1 MKTNSRR
8 RWLGYGLLGGA
19 IAGAAAYG
27 WTNRRDGSRPR
38 TEPAATE
45 RHATAFL
52 LRRRIDPDQV
62 DAVREAARTSF
73 ETSDDEDEDED
84 KGDRNVDRL
93 LGLEGAATASLF
105 LDRAGN
111 EPSLVWYVEVPRT
124 VLADLDDLVG
134 RLERAFPLEHEALSD
149 DRSVIREPPIHAAHP
164 GRPRSTVPVSGTDGD
179 TGPLLVTEPEST
191 GTGESTGSTREPE
204 SVDVALVTMKLR
216 PGLGERLAD
225 WLEWL
230 SRRVVADDWHLGP
243 IETWSAEMLEREAMF
258 TETIFVERCEGGT
271 ALLQYM
277 ECAVME
283 DVYEAYYDT
292 WNPVARG
299 AEFLVGR
306 VVEQPERVLQYPIET
321 DSECLAHAVAPDRP
335 RRLEEF

>member
-1 MKTNSRR
+1 MKTHSRW

-19 IAGAAAYG
+19 ILGAAAYG
-27 WTNRRDGSRPR
+27 WTNTRDGSRAR

-73 ETSDDEDEDED
+73 ERSDDEGEDEDED
-84 KGDRNVDRL
+84 DRNEDRL

-105 LDRAGN
+105 LDHGAG
-111 EPSLVWYVEVPRT
+111 EPSLVWYVEVPRS
-124 VLADLDDLVG
+124 VLAALDDPVG
-134 RLERAFPLEHEALSD
+134 RLERAFPLEHGALAD
-149 DRSVIREPPIHAAHP
+149 DLSVIREPPIHAAHP
-164 GRPRSTVPVSGTDGD
+164 GRPRSTAPVPGTDGD
-179 TGPLLVTEPEST
+179 AGPLLVTGPKSVGAT
-191 GTGESTGSTREPE
+191 GSAGSTREAG
-204 SVDVALVTMKLR
+204 SVDVALVTMNLR

-258 TETIFVERCEGGT
+258 TETVFVERREDGT
-271 ALLQYM
+271 SLLQYM
-277 ECAVME
+277 ECAEME

-299 AEFLVGR
+299 AKLLVGR
-306 VVEQPERVLQYPIET
+306 VVESPERILQYPIET
-321 DSECLAHAVAPDRP
+321 DSECLAHAVAPNRS